1 MGTRKQRRRED
12 GPQSQGFTE
21 LEKVLRG
28 YFKVPR
34 RPPALSHIQQHLVH
48 LPLLGTRPPA
58 PRCATGGQRGKCVSD
73 ARDSSAERRGCARVY
88 MTATPRAEN
97 EALKTTL
104 RSPEAPKAAPTH
116 LNVATWAL
124 RLANRWSTARNA
136 FCACATSRMQ
146 ALPRSRACSTLLTR
160 CHLPS
165 VMLRLCVACLG
176 FRVAVA

>member
-1 MGTRKQRRRED
+1 VGTRKQRRRED

-73 ARDSSAERRGCARVY
+73 ARDSSAERRGYTRVY
-88 MTATPRAEN
+88 TTATPRDETKARN
-97 EALKTTL
+97 TTL
-104 RSPEAPKAAPTH
+104 RSPEALTVIIDTPYQ
-116 LNVATWAL
+116 LNY
-124 RLANRWSTARNA
+124 
-136 FCACATSRMQ
+136 
-146 ALPRSRACSTLLTR
+146 
-160 CHLPS
+160 
-165 VMLRLCVACLG
+165 
-176 FRVAVA
+176 